1 MFFNKYL
8 PILTIKAMLR
18 MDKNTSKEERLKR
31 INEVINDVLN
41 AL

>member
-1 MFFNKYL
+1 M
-8 PILTIKAMLR
+8 IKAMLR